1 MCSSPPIQ
9 LSSQAFSEQAK
20 KNMTGQPS
28 TVNVEEEREQLLE
41 HVCLGV
47 YVCVRVC
54 VCVLVCVCVCVVCVV
69 CEVILS
75 VCMLVKLNTQ

>member
-1 MCSSPPIQ
+1 MVTSSI
-9 LSSQAFSEQAK
+9 LDNDTKGWS
-20 KNMTGQPS
+20 S

-41 HVCLGV
+41 HVCLTV

-54 VCVLVCVCVCVVCVV
+54 VCVCVCVCVW

-75 VCMLVKLNTQ
+75 VCMLVKLNTELWLYSGIHLFVVC